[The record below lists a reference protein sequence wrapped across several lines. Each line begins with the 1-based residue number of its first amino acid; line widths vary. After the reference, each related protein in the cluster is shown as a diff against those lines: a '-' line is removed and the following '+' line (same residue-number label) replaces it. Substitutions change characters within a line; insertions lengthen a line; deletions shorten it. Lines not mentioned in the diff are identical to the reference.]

1 MVKNYLIVGASSGIG
16 EACVHKLANEADN
29 LILVGRN
36 VKKLNML
43 KEQYTGT
50 INIYPV
56 FYDLLDL
63 EHIKSIFKVC
73 SDHKI
78 KFNGM
83 VYSSGMDGTWPV
95 KANDTSTMQQM
106 MTVNCFAFV
115 ELAKTF
121 YSKRYSNDG
130 ASIVAISSIA
140 SLTSEIGM
148 SSYCASK
155 AALNS
160 YVKTMSKEFI
170 RRRIRVNA
178 VLPAGVSTPMAEKKD
193 SLLAGITDLGTE
205 NIPSANLQPLGM
217 IPSDMIASQVQYLLS
232 DNAGYIT
239 GELLTVS
246 AGKHY

>member
-1 MVKNYLIVGASSGIG
+1 MSTPSVPEVAPAPKQEVAKPVT
-16 EACVHKLANEADN
+16 EAATAARH
-29 LILVGRN
+29 
-36 VKKLNML
+36 
-43 KEQYTGT
+43 
-50 INIYPV
+50 
-56 FYDLLDL
+56 
-63 EHIKSIFKVC
+63 
-73 SDHKI
+73 
-78 KFNGM
+78 
-83 VYSSGMDGTWPV
+83 
-95 KANDTSTMQQM
+95 
-106 MTVNCFAFV
+106 
-115 ELAKTF
+115 
-121 YSKRYSNDG
+121 
-130 ASIVAISSIA
+130 
-140 SLTSEIGM
+140 LTSEIGM